1 MARIIAVINDKGG
14 VAKTTTTANLGTA
27 LWLLGK
33 KVLLVDTD
41 QQCNLTQ
48 TMGAD
53 SVEPMS
59 DGRPATLFEWLS
71 EPTRIPVYERYD
83 GLDFIPSSRE
93 MRNLESHIGTA
104 SGRDTFLRRRL
115 SQIKDDYD
123 FVLIDCI
130 PGGKNLSNMNVLAAA
145 DEIIVPTEASSF
157 SVNGTP
163 NLKAFFDEVREN
175 VKEDP
180 KALPVLGYLLVKY
193 NERTTLG
200 KEVRDFYNTPSAVLD
215 GPLFPVSIRQCQKC
229 NESPLQEMTL
239 FEYAPDSTAAHDYM
253 ELAKHIIGS
262 HKNWTH
268 KEWGKKAKEAFAEYQ
283 KRNEE

>member
-1 MARIIAVINDKGG
+1 MARVIAIINDKGG

-33 KVLLVDTD
+33 KVLLIDTD

-48 TMGAD
+48 IMG
-53 SVEPMS
+53 VEALEPQE
-59 DGRPATLFEWLS
+59 DGRPMTLFEWLA
-71 EPTRIPVYERYD
+71 EPQRIPVYERYD

-93 MRNLESHIGTA
+93 MRNLDRAIGSA

-115 SQIKDDYD
+115 NQIRDDYD
-123 FVLIDCI
+123 FILIDCV

-145 DEIIVPTEASSF
+145 DEIIVPAEASAF

-163 NLKAFFDEVREN
+163 NLKSFFDEVREN

-180 KALPVLGYLLVKY
+180 RSLPVLGYLLVRF
-193 NERTTLG
+193 NGRTSLG
-200 KEVRDFYNTPSAVLD
+200 KEVRDFYDTPSPALD
-215 GPLFPVSIRQCQKC
+215 GPLFPVAIRQCQKC

-239 FEYAPDSTAAHDYM
+239 YEYAPDSTAAQDYM
-253 ELAKHIIGS
+253 TLAQHITGI
-262 HKNWTH
+262 TTTDTPRQ
-268 KEWGKKAKEAFAEYQ
+268 WGEKAKAAFAKY
-283 KRNEE
+283 KEE